1 MTKILRT
8 PTATGQVV
16 RFDPPGPVPVLAEDW
31 PHKGAVPALECSQ
44 RGAHVSRLVAALN
57 GWWERCHGRGTKA
70 EEAEAVEQ

>member
-16 RFDPPGPVPVLAEDW
+16 RFDPPWPAPVPVEHW
-31 PHKGAVPALECSQ
+31 PHKGQAPSLDRSQ

-57 GWWERCHGRGTKA
+57 SWWDRCHGRGTKA
-70 EEAEAVEQ
+70 EEAQAVE